1 MPGKLD
7 ALGDTIRRLIAHGDS
22 QPHYEAILR
31 AIDAGSMPPS
41 RQVLLP
47 MPDQGWKVSD
57 QLGGD
62 AYGSWQ
68 RAVLPHPIEPPF
80 WVPDDGT
87 GTRIA
92 SITGMNSVP
101 GSLSFQDGTDAM
113 KRRGFLSS
121 LLDTLQE
128 SGAEQVMIPIQ
139 SVDTRAAMTRLLDK
153 GRVTPE
159 PFPGRNHPYL
169 FNLR

>member
-22 QPHYEAILR
+22 QPHYDEILR
-31 AIDAGSMPPS
+31 AIEAGSMPPS

-47 MPDQGWKVSD
+47 MPDHKWKVTD

-62 AYGSWQ
+62 AFGGWLREASP
-68 RAVLPHPIEPPF
+68 RPIEPPF
-80 WVPDDGT
+80 WVPHDGE
-87 GTRIA
+87 GKRIA
-92 SITGMNSVP
+92 SITGMRSVP
-101 GSLSFQDGTDAM
+101 YSLAFQEGEDGL
-113 KRRGFLSS
+113 KKRGFLSS

-128 SGAEQVMIPIQ
+128 AGADQVMISIQ
-139 SVDTRAAMTRLLDK
+139 SPDTRAAMARLVDK
-153 GRVTPE
+153 GRITPE
-159 PFPGRNHPYL
+159 PFLGRRVPNL